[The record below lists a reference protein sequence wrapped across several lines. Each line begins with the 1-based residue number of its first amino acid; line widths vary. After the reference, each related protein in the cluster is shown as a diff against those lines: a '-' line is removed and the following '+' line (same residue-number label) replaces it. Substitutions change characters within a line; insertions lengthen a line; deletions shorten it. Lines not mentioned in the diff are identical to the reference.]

1 MGKGASRHV
10 TTANAG
16 MSLFAAT
23 PANACAAYTGLRDG
37 THAHQQAG
45 REHCDNLWRDFAPLA
60 DANFV
65 AEFPI
70 RLHERWF
77 EMYLTVALLR
87 AGLNVTCPKPG
98 PDILLTL
105 AGGTRIWIEATCA
118 TPGQPGLPDS
128 VPPPQYAAVGASPV
142 VTSRPTEQMALRIR
156 NAVSAK
162 EAVFRGYVT
171 TGIVAATD
179 VQVVAVNVHA
189 VHGLWADMGDLMMRS
204 LYGVGDM
211 VLTLD
216 RSTGTV
222 VDQRHAQITHIAKK
236 STGAMVGVQP
246 FIDGS
251 LPHISSII
259 GSRADAVNL
268 PDRRLGDDLT
278 LFPNLTG
285 SVAWPAGTVPL
296 GAEWS
301 FTQGIDG
308 WDGKLV
314 GY

>member
-1 MGKGASRHV
+1 
-10 TTANAG
+10 
-16 MSLFAAT
+16 MSLFAAN

-37 THAHQQAG
+37 THARQQAG
-45 REHCDNLWRDFAPLA
+45 RAHCDDLWRDFAPLA
-60 DANFV
+60 DPNFA
-65 AEFPI
+65 AEFAVH
-70 RLHERWF
+70 LHERWF

-87 AGLNVTCPKPG
+87 SGLSVTCPKPG

-105 AGGTRIWIEATCA
+105 AGGQRIWIEATCA

-128 VPPPQYAAVGASPV
+128 VPAPQYTALGQPPV

-156 NAVSAK
+156 NAVSTK

-171 TGIVAATD
+171 AGIVAATD
-179 VQVVAVNVHA
+179 VQAIAINVHA

-204 LYGVGDM
+204 LYGVGDL
-211 VLTLD
+211 VLTVD

-222 VDQRHAQITHIAKK
+222 VDQRHDPLAHIAKK
-236 STGAMVGVQP
+236 STGAAVGVQP

-251 LPHISSII
+251 LPHISAVI

-278 LFPNLTG
+278 LFPNLTC
-285 SVAWPAGTVPL
+285 SAAWPTGTVTL
-296 GAEWS
+296 GEEWS
-301 FTQGIDG
+301 FTPGTDG
-308 WDGKLV
+308 WDGKRIN
-314 GY
+314 Y